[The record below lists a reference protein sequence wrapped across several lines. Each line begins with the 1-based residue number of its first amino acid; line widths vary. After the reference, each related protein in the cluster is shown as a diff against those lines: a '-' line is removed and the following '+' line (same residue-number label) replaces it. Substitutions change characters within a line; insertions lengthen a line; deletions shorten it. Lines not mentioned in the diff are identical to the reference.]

1 MEIKFKIAGSVLL
14 VVVIVAVAG
23 VSPVFAQ
30 NQEGRPMMQCKE
42 RFDSMDTDNDGI
54 VSKKE
59 FMDFSHRGNRNPEN
73 VFDSRDGN
81 NDGELNRDEFCSG
94 DRGMRRKGK
103 RKGKGKNSW

>member
-1 MEIKFKIAGSVLL
+1 MQIKFRIVGPVLL
-14 VVVIVAVAG
+14 IAVIIAVAG
-23 VSPVFAQ
+23 ISNVYAQ
-30 NQEGRPMMQCKE
+30 KQENRPMMRCNE
-42 RFDSMDTDNDGI
+42 HFDSMDTDNDGI

-81 NDGELNRDEFCSG
+81 KDGELSRDEFCSG

-103 RKGKGKNSW
+103 SKGKGKNSW